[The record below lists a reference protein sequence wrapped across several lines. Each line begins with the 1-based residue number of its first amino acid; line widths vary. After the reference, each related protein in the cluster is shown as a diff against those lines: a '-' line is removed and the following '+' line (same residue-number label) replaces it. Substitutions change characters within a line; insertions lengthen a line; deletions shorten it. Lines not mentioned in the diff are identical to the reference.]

1 MLLKLAWRNIWRN
14 KRRTFITLA
23 MIQFAVVLATFM
35 SAFRYGILDAQV
47 ENVVGGYQGYGAI
60 NDTSF
65 VDEPNIE
72 NTVPFNDSI
81 KNYLNDKAVI
91 KSYSPRILGVGM
103 MTCGDKFKITKI
115 TGVDPALEDSLTH
128 LSNFIVRGRL
138 MENSGEVVL
147 GGRLSKRLKADLDS
161 IVFVT
166 GMGYHGNTANML
178 LKVVGIINLSNLE
191 EDKRLAFVTLDEARQ
206 GFALYEGVNQIV
218 LGFNNNSKASRIVQ
232 DLKRDFELPMQVYS
246 WDELNES
253 LYMLVQVN
261 DAANVI
267 ISSILYFVISFGLFG
282 TILMML
288 AERKREFGML
298 IAIGMKKSKLSYVV
312 YLENLLMGVIGTAIG
327 FVIAIP
333 LVYYFHE
340 IPIDLTGQMA
350 DDIEKYGFEPTIST
364 SMSLLM
370 FLGQAIAVLSITLI
384 FSLYS
389 IFKIRS
395 MNAIKAM
402 RE

>member
-115 TGVDPALEDSLTH
+115 TGVDPDLEDSLTH

-138 MENSGEVVL
+138 MENPGEVVL
-147 GGRLSKRLKADLDS
+147 GGRLSKRLKVDLDS
-161 IVFVT
+161 MVFVT

-191 EDKRLAFVTLDEARQ
+191 EDKRLAFITLDEARQ

-218 LGFNNNSKASRIVQ
+218 LGFNNNSDASRIVQ
-232 DLKRDFELPMQVYS
+232 ELKDDFELPTQVYS

-261 DAANVI
+261 DAGNVI

-298 IAIGMKKSKLSYVV
+298 IAIGMKKSKLAYVV
-312 YLENLLMGVIGTAIG
+312 YLENLLMGIIGTTIG

-340 IPIDLTGQMA
+340 TPIDLTGQMA
-350 DDIEKYGFEPTIST
+350 DDIEKYGFEPTVST
-364 SMSLLM
+364 SMSLLI

>member
-115 TGVDPALEDSLTH
+115 TGVNPDLEDSLTH
-128 LSNFIVRGRL
+128 LSNFIVRGGL
-138 MENSGEVVL
+138 MENPGEVVL

-161 IVFVT
+161 MVFVT

-191 EDKRLAFVTLDEARQ
+191 EDKRLAFITLDEARQ

-218 LGFNNNSKASRIVQ
+218 LGFNNNSDASRIVQ
-232 DLKRDFELPMQVYS
+232 ELKDDFELPTQVYS

-261 DAANVI
+261 DAGNVI

-298 IAIGMKKSKLSYVV
+298 IAIGMKKSKLAYVV
-312 YLENLLMGVIGTAIG
+312 YLENLLMGIIGTTIG

-340 IPIDLTGQMA
+340 TPIDLTGQMA
-350 DDIEKYGFEPTIST
+350 DDIEKYGFEPTVST
-364 SMSLLM
+364 SMSLLI

>member
-1 MLLKLAWRNIWRN
+1 
-14 KRRTFITLA
+14 
-23 MIQFAVVLATFM
+23 
-35 SAFRYGILDAQV
+35 
-47 ENVVGGYQGYGAI
+47 
-60 NDTSF
+60 
-65 VDEPNIE
+65 
-72 NTVPFNDSI
+72 
-81 KNYLNDKAVI
+81 
-91 KSYSPRILGVGM
+91 
-103 MTCGDKFKITKI
+103 
-115 TGVDPALEDSLTH
+115 
-128 LSNFIVRGRL
+128 
-138 MENSGEVVL
+138 MENPGEVVL

-161 IVFVT
+161 MVFVT

-191 EDKRLAFVTLDEARQ
+191 EDKRLSFITLDEARQ

-218 LGFNNNSKASRIVQ
+218 LGFNNNSDASRIVQ
-232 DLKRDFELPMQVYS
+232 ELKDDFELPTQVYS

-298 IAIGMKKSKLSYVV
+298 IAIRMKKSKLAYVV
-312 YLENLLMGVIGTAIG
+312 YLENLLMGIIGTTIG

-340 IPIDLTGQMA
+340 TPIDLTGQMA
-350 DDIEKYGFEPTIST
+350 DDIEKYGFESTVST
-364 SMSLLM
+364 SMSLLI

-395 MNAIKAM
+395 MNAIKSM

>member
-115 TGVDPALEDSLTH
+115 TGVDPDLEDSLTH

-138 MENSGEVVL
+138 MENPGEVVL

-161 IVFVT
+161 LVFVT

-178 LKVVGIINLSNLE
+178 LKVVGIINLSNVE
-191 EDKRLAFVTLDEARQ
+191 EDKRLAFITLHEARQ
-206 GFALYEGVNQIV
+206 GFALYDGVNQIV
-218 LGFNNNSKASRIVQ
+218 LAFNNNSNASRIVNE
-232 DLKRDFELPMQVYS
+232 LKDDFELPTQIYS

-261 DAANVI
+261 DAGNVI

-298 IAIGMKKSKLSYVV
+298 IAIGMKKSKLAYVV
-312 YLENLLMGVIGTAIG
+312 YLENILMGVIGTAIG

-340 IPIDLTGQMA
+340 TPIDLTGQMA
-350 DDIEKYGFEPTIST
+350 DDIEKYGFEPTVST
-364 SMSLLM
+364 SMSLLI

>member
-47 ENVVGGYQGYGAI
+47 ENVVEGYQGYGAI

-81 KNYLNDKAVI
+81 KNYLNDKAFI

-161 IVFVT
+161 LVFVT

-218 LGFNNNSKASRIVQ
+218 LGFNNNSKASQIVQ

-261 DAANVI
+261 DAGNVI

-298 IAIGMKKSKLSYVV
+298 IAIGMKKSKLAYVV

-333 LVYYFHE
+333 LVYYFHKT
-340 IPIDLTGQMA
+340 PIDLTGQMA

-364 SMSLLM
+364 SMSLLI

>member
-115 TGVDPALEDSLTH
+115 TGVDPDLEDSLTH

-138 MENSGEVVL
+138 MENPGEVVL

-161 IVFVT
+161 LVFVT

-178 LKVVGIINLSNLE
+178 LKIVGIINLSNVE
-191 EDKRLAFVTLDEARQ
+191 EDKRLAFITLDEARQ
-206 GFALYEGVNQIV
+206 GFALYDGVNQIV
-218 LGFNNNSKASRIVQ
+218 LAFNNNSNASRIVNE
-232 DLKRDFELPMQVYS
+232 LKDDFELPTQIYS

-261 DAANVI
+261 DAGNVI

-298 IAIGMKKSKLSYVV
+298 IAIGMKKSKLAYVV
-312 YLENLLMGVIGTAIG
+312 YLENILMGVIGTAIG

-340 IPIDLTGQMA
+340 TPIDLTGQMA
-350 DDIEKYGFEPTIST
+350 DDIEKYGFEPTVST
-364 SMSLLM
+364 SMSLLI
-370 FLGQAIAVLSITLI
+370 FIGQAIAVLSITLI

>member
-35 SAFRYGILDAQV
+35 SAFRIGIIDAQV

-65 VDEPNIE
+65 LNEPNIE
-72 NTVPFNDSI
+72 NTVLFNDSI
-81 KNYLNDKAVI
+81 KHYLNEKPDIKA
-91 KSYSPRILGVGM
+91 YSPRILGVGM
-103 MTCGDKFKITKI
+103 MTCGEKFKITKI
-115 TGVDPALEDSLTH
+115 TGIEPRLEDSLTH
-128 LSNFIVRGRL
+128 LSSFVVRGRL
-138 MENSGEVVL
+138 MNQSGEVVL
-147 GGRLSKRLKADLDS
+147 GSRLSKRLKADLDS
-161 IVFVT
+161 VVFVT

-191 EDKRLAFVTLDEARQ
+191 EDKRLAFITLDEARE

-218 LGFNNNSKASRIVQ
+218 LGFNNNSDAISIVRE
-232 DLKRDFELPMQVYS
+232 LKDDFELPTQVYS
-246 WDELNES
+246 WSELNES

-298 IAIGMKKSKLSYVV
+298 IAIGMKKSKLAYVV
-312 YLENLLMGVIGTAIG
+312 YLENLLMGIIGTTIG
-327 FVIAIP
+327 FFIAVP

-340 IPIDLTGQMA
+340 TPIDLTGQMA
-350 DDIEKYGFEPTIST
+350 DDIEKYGFEPTVST
-364 SMSLLM
+364 SMSLLI
-370 FLGQAIAVLSITLI
+370 FLGQAMAVLSITLI

-395 MNAIKAM
+395 LNAIKAM

>member
-115 TGVDPALEDSLTH
+115 TGVDPDLEDSLTH

-138 MENSGEVVL
+138 MENPGEVVL
-147 GGRLSKRLKADLDS
+147 GGRLSKRLKVDLDS
-161 IVFVT
+161 MVFVT

-191 EDKRLAFVTLDEARQ
+191 EDKRLAFITLDEARQ

-218 LGFNNNSKASRIVQ
+218 LSFNNNSDASRIVQ
-232 DLKRDFELPMQVYS
+232 ELKDDFELPTQVYS

-261 DAANVI
+261 DAGNVI

-298 IAIGMKKSKLSYVV
+298 IAIGMKKSKLAYVV
-312 YLENLLMGVIGTAIG
+312 YLENLLMGIIGTTIG

-340 IPIDLTGQMA
+340 TPIDLTGQMA
-350 DDIEKYGFEPTIST
+350 DDIEKYGFEPTVST
-364 SMSLLM
+364 SMSLLI

>member
-115 TGVDPALEDSLTH
+115 TGVDPDLEDSLTH

-138 MENSGEVVL
+138 MENPGEVVL

-161 IVFVT
+161 MVFVT

-191 EDKRLAFVTLDEARQ
+191 EDKRLAFITLDEARQ

-218 LGFNNNSKASRIVQ
+218 LGFNNNSDASRIVQ
-232 DLKRDFELPMQVYS
+232 ELKDDFELPTQVYS

-261 DAANVI
+261 DAGNVI

-298 IAIGMKKSKLSYVV
+298 IAIGMKKSKLAYVV
-312 YLENLLMGVIGTAIG
+312 YLENLLMGIIGTTIG

-340 IPIDLTGQMA
+340 TPIDLTGQMA
-350 DDIEKYGFEPTIST
+350 DDIEKYGFEPTVST
-364 SMSLLM
+364 SMSLLI

>member
-23 MIQFAVVLATFM
+23 MIMFAVVLATFM

-60 NDTSF
+60 NDSSF
-65 VDEPNIE
+65 LDEPNIE
-72 NTVPFNDSI
+72 KTVPFNDSI
-81 KNYLNDKAVI
+81 KNYLNDNVFIKAF
-91 KSYSPRILGVGM
+91 SPRILGVGM
-103 MTCGDKFKITKI
+103 MTCGDKFKVIKV

-138 MENSGEVVL
+138 MKNSGEVVL
-147 GGRLSKRLKADLDS
+147 GSRLSERLKADLDS

-191 EDKRLAFVTLDEARQ
+191 EDKRLAFVTLDEARH

-218 LGFNNNSKASRIVQ
+218 LDFNNNSKASRIVQ
-232 DLKRDFELPMQVYS
+232 DLKRDFEFPVQVYS

-298 IAIGMKKSKLSYVV
+298 IAIGMKKSKLAHMV
-312 YLENLLMGVIGTAIG
+312 YLENLFMGVVGAVFG

-340 IPIDLTGQMA
+340 IPIDLTGQIA
-350 DDIEKYGFEPTIST
+350 DDVEKYGFEPTIRT
-364 SMSLLM
+364 SISLLM

-384 FSLYS
+384 LSLYS

-395 MNAIKAM
+395 INAIKAIH
-402 RE
+402 E

>member
-23 MIQFAVVLATFM
+23 MIQFAVVLATLM

-65 VDEPNIE
+65 LDDPNIE

-81 KNYLNDKAVI
+81 KNYLKDKVVI
-91 KSYSPRILGVGM
+91 KSFSPRILGVGM
-103 MTCGDKFKITKI
+103 MTCGDKAKITKI
-115 TGVDPALEDSLTH
+115 TGVDPPLEDSLTH
-128 LSNFIVRGRL
+128 FSNFIERGRL

-147 GGRLSKRLKADLDS
+147 GGRLSRRLKADLDS
-161 IVFVT
+161 MVFVT

-191 EDKRLAFVTLDEARQ
+191 EDKRLAFVTLNEARE

-218 LGFNNNSKASRIVQ
+218 LGFNDNSEASQIVQ
-232 DLKRDFELPMQVYS
+232 ELKCDFELPIQVYS

-261 DAANVI
+261 DAVNVI

-288 AERKREFGML
+288 SERKKEFGML
-298 IAIGMKKSKLSYVV
+298 IAVGMKKSKLAHMV
-312 YLENLLMGVIGTAIG
+312 YLENLFLGIIGAIFG
-327 FVIAIP
+327 FVIAVP

-340 IPIDLTGQMA
+340 IPIDLSGQIA
-350 DDIEKYGFEPTIST
+350 NDIEKYGFVPTIRT

-370 FLGQAIAVLSITLI
+370 FLGQAIAVLAITLI

>member
-115 TGVDPALEDSLTH
+115 TGVDPDLEDSLTH

-138 MENSGEVVL
+138 MENPGEVVL

-161 IVFVT
+161 LVFVT

-178 LKVVGIINLSNLE
+178 LKVVGIINLSNVE
-191 EDKRLAFVTLDEARQ
+191 EDKRLAFITLDEARQ
-206 GFALYEGVNQIV
+206 GFALYDGVNQIV
-218 LGFNNNSKASRIVQ
+218 LAFNNNSNASRIVNE
-232 DLKRDFELPMQVYS
+232 LKDDFEMPTQIYS

-261 DAANVI
+261 DAGNVI

-298 IAIGMKKSKLSYVV
+298 IAIGMKKSKLAYVV
-312 YLENLLMGVIGTAIG
+312 YLENILMGVIGTAIG

-340 IPIDLTGQMA
+340 TPIDLTGQMA
-350 DDIEKYGFEPTIST
+350 DDIEKYGFEPTVST
-364 SMSLLM
+364 SMSLLI

>member
-115 TGVDPALEDSLTH
+115 TGVDPDLEDSLTH

-138 MENSGEVVL
+138 MENPGEVVL

-161 IVFVT
+161 LVFVT

-178 LKVVGIINLSNLE
+178 LKVVGIINLSNVE
-191 EDKRLAFVTLDEARQ
+191 EDKRLAFITLDEARQ
-206 GFALYEGVNQIV
+206 GFALYDGVNQIV
-218 LGFNNNSKASRIVQ
+218 LAFNNNSNASRIVNE
-232 DLKRDFELPMQVYS
+232 LKDDFELPTQIYS

-261 DAANVI
+261 DAGNVI

-298 IAIGMKKSKLSYVV
+298 IAIGMKKSKLAYVV
-312 YLENLLMGVIGTAIG
+312 YLENILMGVIGTAIG

-340 IPIDLTGQMA
+340 TPIDLTGQMA
-350 DDIEKYGFEPTIST
+350 DDIEKYGFEPTVST
-364 SMSLLM
+364 SMSLLI

>member
-1 MLLKLAWRNIWRN
+1 MLFRLAWRNIWRN

-60 NDTSF
+60 NDTAF
-65 VDEPNIE
+65 VNEPNIE
-72 NTVPFNDSI
+72 SIVPFNDSI
-81 KNYLNDKAVI
+81 RRYLREKAVI
-91 KSYSPRILGVGM
+91 EAYSPRILGVGM
-103 MTCGDKFKITKI
+103 MTCGEKFKIAKI
-115 TGVDPALEDSLTH
+115 TGVEPSLEDSLTH
-128 LSNFIVRGRL
+128 LSSFVVRGKL
-138 MENSGEVVL
+138 MNQPGEVVL
-147 GGRLSKRLKADLDS
+147 GSRLSKRLKADLDS
-161 IVFVT
+161 TVFVS
-166 GMGYHGNTANML
+166 GVGYHGNTANML

-191 EDKRLAFVTLDEARQ
+191 EDKRLAFVTLEEARQ

-218 LGFNNNSKASRIVQ
+218 LGFNNNAEASRIVRE
-232 DLKRDFELPMQVYS
+232 LKHDFELPTQIYS

-267 ISSILYFVISFGLFG
+267 TSSILYFVISFGLFG

-288 AERKREFGML
+288 AERKKEFGML
-298 IAIGMKKSKLSYVV
+298 IAIGMKKSKLAYVV
-312 YLENLLMGVIGTAIG
+312 YLENFLMGVIGTVLG
-327 FVIAIP
+327 FLIAIP

-340 IPIDLTGQMA
+340 TPIDLTGKMA
-350 DDIEKYGFEPTIST
+350 DDIEKYGFESSISP

-370 FLGQAIAVLSITLI
+370 FLGQALAVLSITLI

-395 MNAIKAM
+395 MNAINAM